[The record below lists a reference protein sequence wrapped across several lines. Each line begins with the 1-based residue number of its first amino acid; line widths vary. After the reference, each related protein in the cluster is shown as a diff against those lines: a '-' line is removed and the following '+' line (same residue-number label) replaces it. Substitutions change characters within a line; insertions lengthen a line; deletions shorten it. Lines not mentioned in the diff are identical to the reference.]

1 MEKYESKAKTSV
13 IKYTTRTSMKI
24 GNTNNY
30 YTFEYG
36 EERIIPDEPG
46 VDLEKEKEIL
56 ITKCNQVVD
65 DQLEEVSKL
74 YK

>member
-1 MEKYESKAKTSV
+1 MEKYESKAKTNV

-24 GNTNNY
+24 GNSNTY

-46 VDLEKEKEIL
+46 VDIEKEKEIL

-65 DQLEEVSKL
+65 DQLEKVAKL

>member
-24 GNTNNY
+24 RNSNTY
-30 YTFEYG
+30 HTFEYG

-46 VDLEKEKEIL
+46 VDIEKEKEIL

-74 YK
+74 YN

>member
-1 MEKYESKAKTSV
+1 MENYESKAKTSV

-65 DQLEEVSKL
+65 DQLEKVSKL
-74 YK
+74 YN

>member
-1 MEKYESKAKTSV
+1 MEKYESKAKTNV

-24 GNTNNY
+24 GNSNNY

-65 DQLEEVSKL
+65 DQLEEVAKL

>member
-1 MEKYESKAKTSV
+1 MEKYESKTKTSV

-24 GNTNNY
+24 GKSNNY

-36 EERIIPDEPG
+36 EERIIPNEPG
-46 VDLEKEKEIL
+46 VDIEKEKELL
-56 ITKCNQVVD
+56 ITECNQVVD

-74 YK
+74 YN